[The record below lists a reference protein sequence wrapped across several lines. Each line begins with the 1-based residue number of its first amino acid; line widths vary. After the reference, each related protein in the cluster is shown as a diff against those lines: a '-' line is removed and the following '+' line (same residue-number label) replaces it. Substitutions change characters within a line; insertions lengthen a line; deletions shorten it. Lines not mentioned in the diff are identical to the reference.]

1 MKRLFNR
8 VCTRVF
14 FAVLALSVMA
24 VSAFASGDTP
34 TPIPTINYDG
44 VQDAL
49 VGGFSDVIS
58 RAVTIIVAIIG
69 VAIGLWGLLWIVRN
83 APRWFSRITGR

>member
-1 MKRLFNR
+1 MKRLLNR
-8 VCTRVF
+8 AGIRLFITVMSVF
-14 FAVLALSVMA
+14 ALV
-24 VSAFASGDTP
+24 VSALASDSP

-49 VGGFSDVIS
+49 VGGFSDVIT